1 MLCFEI
7 RRDARKICNTEPIE
21 VRARIVGSGKCLVL
35 TEMNSFFTMAFRL
48 DSHLYGEE
56 KCGDAGL
63 KFEMPCLEIRRDAR
77 KICYTKPVEVHARKC
92 GLSLNTYNF
101 PLLKKPGVCETS

>member
-1 MLCFEI
+1 
-7 RRDARKICNTEPIE
+7 
-21 VRARIVGSGKCLVL
+21 
-35 TEMNSFFTMAFRL
+35 MAFRL

-77 KICYTKPVEVHARKC
+77 KICNTKPIEVRARIVGSGKC
-92 GLSLNTYNF
+92 LVLSAH
-101 PLLKKPGVCETS
+101 GDE